1 MVTAGRRAMQSSD
14 LVRLVLWSRSFE
26 RSLARL
32 VDAMDRLFKSML
44 SVRELKFRMD
54 DDYVDRLSRQHTV
67 IILVCFGFLVSTKQF
82 VGRPINCWCP
92 AQFTDS
98 HRDYSDAICWV
109 SNTYYLPIEQ
119 TIPEERFDVT
129 KNRQLISYYQWVPLI
144 LLFQVVQSF
153 LSRK

>member
-1 MVTAGRRAMQSSD
+1 LYGYYY
-14 LVRLVLWSRSFE
+14 
-26 RSLARL
+26 
-32 VDAMDRLFKSML
+32 K
-44 SVRELKFRMD
+44 
-54 DDYVDRLSRQHTV
+54 
-67 IILVCFGFLVSTKQF
+67 
-82 VGRPINCWCP
+82 PINCWCP

-144 LLFQVVQSF
+144 LLFQVRYIVTSSEQQ
-153 LSRK
+153 LSGSAV

>member
-1 MVTAGRRAMQSSD
+1 
-14 LVRLVLWSRSFE
+14 
-26 RSLARL
+26 
-32 VDAMDRLFKSML
+32 MDRLFKSML

-119 TIPEERFDVT
+119 TIPGERFDVT
-129 KNRQLISYYQWVPLI
+129 KNRQLVSYYQWVPLI
-144 LLFQVVQSF
+144 LLFQVPTCTSLVLSF
-153 LSRK
+153 NTYSITRDRSKSFTK